1 MDVAKKA
8 AELKA
13 LLKGMKDDDTE
24 EMDEDEEVCF
34 SSYTCINTLYMCV
47 SIVYVCL
54 SLGSR
59 GS

>member
-24 EMDEDEEVCF
+24 EMEEDEEVRIHLIIPCHF
-34 SSYTCINTLYMCV
+34 ICTYIYM
-47 SIVYVCL
+47 
-54 SLGSR
+54 
-59 GS
+59 